1 MKDFGSLI
9 PGHGG
14 IIDRY
19 DCSIAG
25 AMFATQLLS
34 RFLYSDEI
42 LLEKVFNQ
50 IEYSNFPS
58 DKLPQLA
65 VWLTEKVKTNEMPN
79 FGP

>member
-1 MKDFGSLI
+1 MAPFAGFLASGVKRANGIKDFGALI

-42 LLEKVFNQ
+42 LLEKVFN
-50 IEYSNFPS
+50 
-58 DKLPQLA
+58 
-65 VWLTEKVKTNEMPN
+65 
-79 FGP
+79 